1 MGVPEPVRRYESCT
15 HEEMAAEVA
24 AGNDPAAAGQVGE
37 QWAGL
42 GARLRESMELL
53 SSMADRSQ
61 EAWQGPGGDAVRAA
75 LGRASAWSEQATG
88 VSFELAAAVR
98 EQAGIAAR
106 ARAEMPPP
114 VPYDPVVMIREAAGD
129 VVALIGLSDAMASRR
144 AASEAARRK
153 AIDVM
158 NARDGALRAAV
169 PSRSFEALPE
179 LS

>member
-1 MGVPEPVRRYESCT
+1 MGVPEPVRGYESRT

-24 AGNDPAAAGQVGE
+24 AGNDPAAAGQVGQ

-61 EAWQGPGGDAVRAA
+61 EGWQGPGGDAVRAA
-75 LGRASAWSEQATG
+75 LGRVSAWSEQAAG
-88 VSFELAAAVR
+88 ASFALADAVTD
-98 EQAGIAAR
+98 QAGIAAR

-114 VPYDPVVMIREAAGD
+114 VPYDPVAMIRETAGN
-129 VVALIGLSDAMASRR
+129 VLGLIGLSDAMAARR
-144 AASEAARRK
+144 EQSEAARLK

-158 NARDGALRAAV
+158 NARDSALRAAV
-169 PSRSFEALPE
+169 PARSFEALPE